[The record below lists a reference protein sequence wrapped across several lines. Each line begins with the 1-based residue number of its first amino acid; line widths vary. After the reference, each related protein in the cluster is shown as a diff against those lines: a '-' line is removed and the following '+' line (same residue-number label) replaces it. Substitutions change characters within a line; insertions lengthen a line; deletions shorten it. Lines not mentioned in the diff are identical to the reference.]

1 MCLNSRLL
9 IATYSLA
16 CSRLRDS
23 CAGSAKLRKS
33 EHEKETVAPF
43 SPTNHARALH
53 LGVIP
58 TIWEPG
64 KSYTQSN
71 PALRTISCLS
81 LVKESP
87 YIFSKFNPLN
97 MDTPLIR
104 TLWRYGPSVSVL
116 TAFDGVRKKITR
128 NIRSCLIGKSGFR
141 FWNPDFR
148 FCNRTRIRKLVGKT
162 TVLKDSFW
170 NPFSDSQSNGKIETS
185 KTDISALKSFFGFRV
200 RLQIRYP
207 VLNS

>member
-1 MCLNSRLL
+1 MT
-9 IATYSLA
+9 TYSLA

-23 CAGSAKLRKS
+23 WSAKLRKR

-43 SPTNHARALH
+43 SPTNHALIFARALH
-53 LGVIP
+53 LGAIP

-64 KSYTQSN
+64 KSCTQSN

-104 TLWRYGPSVSVL
+104 PLWRYGLSVSVL

-162 TVLKDSFW
+162 TVLKDSFS

-185 KTDISALKSFFGFRV
+185 KTDISALKSVFGFRV
-200 RLQIRYP
+200 LLQIRNP
-207 VLNS
+207 DFKI

>member
-1 MCLNSRLL
+1 M
-9 IATYSLA
+9 
-16 CSRLRDS
+16 
-23 CAGSAKLRKS
+23 
-33 EHEKETVAPF
+33 
-43 SPTNHARALH
+43 
-53 LGVIP
+53 
-58 TIWEPG
+58 
-64 KSYTQSN
+64 
-71 PALRTISCLS
+71 
-81 LVKESP
+81 KESP

-97 MDTPLIR
+97 MDTPLIK

-116 TAFDGVRKKITR
+116 TAFDCTFNGVRKKITR

-162 TVLKDSFW
+162 TVLKDSFS

-185 KTDISALKSFFGFRV
+185 KTDISALKSVFGFRV

-207 VLNS
+207 VLKSKSRFPNRTHPKKKRCLLPYAHVRDIRWKWNNLRT